1 MGVDTVAVMASA
13 YSYIR
18 FPRPKQMRGDSPR
31 RQREAADKWAAE
43 KGLVI
48 DESLTNLGL
57 SA

>member
-1 MGVDTVAVMASA
+1 MARA

-18 FPRPKQMRGDSPR
+18 FPRPGQMRGESLP
-31 RQREAADKWAAE
+31 RQREAAEKWAAE

>member
-1 MGVDTVAVMASA
+1 MARA

-18 FPRPKQMRGDSPR
+18 FPRSEQMRGNGLR

>member
-1 MGVDTVAVMASA
+1 MGVDTVAVMARA

-18 FPRPKQMRGDSPR
+18 FPRPGQMRGESLP

>member
-1 MGVDTVAVMASA
+1 MVAVMAMA

-18 FPRPKQMRGDSPR
+18 FLRPAQMRGDSLR
-31 RQREAADKWAAE
+31 RQREAAGKWAAE

-48 DESLTNLGL
+48 DQSLTNLGL

>member
-1 MGVDTVAVMASA
+1 MGVDTVAVMSMA

-18 FPRPKQMRGDSPR
+18 FLHPEQMHGDNLR
-31 RQREAADKWAAE
+31 RQREAAGKWAAE

-48 DESLTNLGL
+48 DQSLTNLGL